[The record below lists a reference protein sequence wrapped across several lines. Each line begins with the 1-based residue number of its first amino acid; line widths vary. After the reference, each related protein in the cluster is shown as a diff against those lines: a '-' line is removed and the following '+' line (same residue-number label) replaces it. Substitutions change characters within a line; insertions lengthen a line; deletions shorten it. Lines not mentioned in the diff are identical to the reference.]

1 MLHRI
6 KWALVLATAA
16 GIAAVPTVASAQSF
30 SGGNHGTVIVGD
42 ENQVAGDDIINAGCD
57 ANVGSFNGSHD
68 EHHHHGRKCDRDD
81 DRDHGDKCD
90 RHHHHHH
97 GDDNGREENGRDDEG
112 GRGEHSKHDENV
124 MGGNHGTVIVG
135 DRNQVAGYD
144 IINAGRDANVGSF
157 NGSDLGPELGSLLKG
172 L

>member
-6 KWALVLATAA
+6 KWALVVAAAA
-16 GIAAVPTVASAQSF
+16 GFAAVPTVASAQSF
-30 SGGNHGTVIVGD
+30 SGNVGTVIVGD
-42 ENQVAGDDIINAGCD
+42 HNQVAGDDIINAGCD

-68 EHHHHGRKCDRDD
+68 EHHHGRKCDRDE

-97 GDDNGREENGRDDEG
+97 GDDNGRNENGRDDEG
-112 GRGEHSKHDENV
+112 RHHEHGKDSDENAS
-124 MGGNHGTVIVG
+124 GNFGTVIVG
-135 DRNQVAGYD
+135 DHNQVAGKD
-144 IINAGRDANVGSF
+144 IINAGRDVNLGSF
-157 NGSDLGPELGSLLKG
+157 NGSDLDEEMGSLLSG